1 MLEKLHDSLLINDD
15 ILFFAEDFS
24 KVILCANEMGILGVD
39 LDKINLDDEKN
50 FYEDDLNT
58 IINVRLF
65 AWHTSLD
72 M

>member
-1 MLEKLHDSLLINDD
+1 MLEKLHDSLLIND

-39 LDKINLDDEKN
+39 LDKINLDDDKN

>member
-15 ILFFAEDFS
+15 ILFFAEDLS
-24 KVILCANEMGILGVD
+24 KVILFANEMGILGVD
-39 LDKINLDDEKN
+39 LDKINLDDDKN

-65 AWHTSLD
+65 AWQTSLD

>member
-39 LDKINLDDEKN
+39 LDKINLDDDKN